1 MLEMMK
7 TSVNM
12 VIEMIKTSETEMIK
26 MMKNRYTNDKA
37 NKRHQTIQ

>member
-37 NKRHQTIQ
+37 NKRQTIQ

>member
-12 VIEMIKTSETEMIK
+12 VIEMIKTSETEMMK

-37 NKRHQTIQ
+37 NKRQTIQ

>member
-12 VIEMIKTSETEMIK
+12 VIEMIKTSETEMMK

>member
-12 VIEMIKTSETEMIK
+12 VIEMIKTSETEMME
-26 MMKNRYTNDKA
+26 MMKNRYTNDRA

>member
-12 VIEMIKTSETEMIK
+12 VIEMIKTSETEMMK
-26 MMKNRYTNDKA
+26 MMKNRHTNDKA